1 MFSANKSS
9 RSPESHQSPPPSQQS
24 KNISL
29 IFEFMIFYLI
39 SSRVNEWALCQQLVY
54 SSYIWCISIA
64 LTFHNDLNYRRNFFV
79 FSFLWKTYI
88 RIKCRQSNICDNN
101 QSLRYKYKTE
111 WMVGFLL
118 FCGLNIRSVRI
129 IATVSVF
136 DHFFFFLPFLFLFLL
151 WLLRGFGELVVELSL
166 SIELQ
171 TIVNNDHKE
180 FCLIFYLNQN
190 YRKYR

>member
-24 KNISL
+24 KNINL

-88 RIKCRQSNICDNN
+88 RIKWRQSNICDNN

-118 FCGLNIRSVRI
+118 FCGLNIISVGI
-129 IATVSVF
+129 IATRVGLRSLLLLF
-136 DHFFFFLPFLFLFLL
+136 AFLV
-151 WLLRGFGELVVELSL
+151 LVLALAAPWIWGISRRTLAVHRAP
-166 SIELQ
+166 
-171 TIVNNDHKE
+171 NNCKKKKCFE
-180 FCLIFYLNQN
+180 M
-190 YRKYR
+190 

>member
-24 KNISL
+24 KNINL

-39 SSRVNEWALCQQLVY
+39 SSRVNECALCQQLVY

-88 RIKCRQSNICDNN
+88 RIKWRQSNICDNN

-118 FCGLNIRSVRI
+118 FCGLNIRSVGI

-171 TIVNNDHKE
+171 IIVKKKCFE
-180 FCLIFYLNQN
+180 M
-190 YRKYR
+190 

>member
-1 MFSANKSS
+1 
-9 RSPESHQSPPPSQQS
+9 
-24 KNISL
+24 
-29 IFEFMIFYLI
+29 
-39 SSRVNEWALCQQLVY
+39 
-54 SSYIWCISIA
+54 
-64 LTFHNDLNYRRNFFV
+64 
-79 FSFLWKTYI
+79 
-88 RIKCRQSNICDNN
+88 
-101 QSLRYKYKTE
+101 
-111 WMVGFLL
+111 MVGFLL
-118 FCGLNIRSVRI
+118 FCGLNIRSVGI
-129 IATVSVF
+129 IATRSVF